1 MTNYKLRAYIL
12 HHHGS
17 LQQCIPSDPRDLL
30 RRATEV
36 FRKQADP
43 ENEYLV
49 EEIES
54 LKRPV
59 LKEFIL
65 RNGGSKDDITAKS
78 KTELRAIARD
88 LHLKKVTPP
97 PDMEWYEKCLGLDF
111 DMERFELSRKMEIL
125 FEIINMCY
133 HLKDKLIVFS
143 QSVITLDIIEHFLN
157 QSTLQERVFSNTNY
171 LWSHKNPI
179 LVDSRKKSKIEKLHE
194 GNI

>member
-1 MTNYKLRAYIL
+1 M
-12 HHHGS
+12 
-17 LQQCIPSDPRDLL
+17 
-30 RRATEV
+30 
-36 FRKQADP
+36 
-43 ENEYLV
+43 
-49 EEIES
+49 
-54 LKRPV
+54 
-59 LKEFIL
+59 KEFIL
-65 RNGGSKDDITAKS
+65 RNGGSQDDITAKS

-157 QSTLQERVFSNTNY
+157 QSTLQERVFSHT
-171 LWSHKNPI
+171 K
-179 LVDSRKKSKIEKLHE
+179 
-194 GNI
+194 